1 MAVQDHQQLLRL
13 PLPNA
18 ASCQQMMLIIIWVI
32 DWLCPIRVSWAP
44 ITLPRASQ
52 QQRFPQSPDSSLD
65 VDNIIMCP
73 YWTVYRSC
81 SCGSGVVVAVAWVAW
96 MNSFHSS
103 NKPLIAFPTH
113 LCRSYF
119 IALSEGRPHHT
130 TVDNGGAITTI
141 YTSSVH
147 IICQLLQEYLCTC
160 T

>member
-1 MAVQDHQQLLRL
+1 MMNILVAIAVHIESPILISSLCMAVQDHQQLLRF

-52 QQRFPQSPDSSLD
+52 QQRFPQSPDSPLD

-81 SCGSGVVVAVAWVAW
+81 SCGSGVVVAWVAW

-119 IALSEGRPHHT
+119 IALSEGRP
-130 TVDNGGAITTI
+130 APPQWITAAR
-141 YTSSVH
+141 
-147 IICQLLQEYLCTC
+147 
-160 T
+160 